1 MSLMIELHEGE
12 GTTKKIWRF
21 DGDNLDSYTRKDI
34 VSFEIREL
42 FPHLCK
48 KGLHLNFYHYDLA
61 GKINIESDGDLKHAS
76 S

>member
-1 MSLMIELHEGE
+1 MIELHEGE
-12 GTTKKIWRF
+12 ETTRRF
-21 DGDNLDSYTRKDI
+21 DGDNLDSYTKDS

-48 KGLHLNFYHYDLA
+48 HLYHMILLGRY
-61 GKINIESDGDLKHAS
+61 IGDLKHAS

>member
-1 MSLMIELHEGE
+1 MSLIKTMIELHEGE
-12 GTTKKIWRF
+12 ETTKKIWRF
-21 DGDNLDSYTRKDI
+21 DGDNLDSYTKDS

-48 KGLHLNFYHYDLA
+48 KGLHLNIYHYDLA
-61 GKINIESDGDLKHAS
+61 GRDLKHAS